1 MVDTAYFKFISALN
15 CMHTLFLIM
24 KNPKADFIVGKDAI
38 EVTCDHWSDYWSGFG
53 GSGDT
58 CSMAFP

>member
-1 MVDTAYFKFISALN
+1 MNIV
-15 CMHTLFLIM
+15 FLIM
-24 KNPKADFIVGKDAI
+24 KDPKANFIVGKDAI

-53 GSGDT
+53 GSRDT